1 MKFNHFLS
9 AYYPDTS
16 YGGERLYADMLEQ
29 ARLADRLGYDA
40 VSVPEHHLINIL
52 LTPAPLMMAV
62 KIAAET
68 RNVDIVTSVAVLPI
82 HDMRTYAGEVVMA
95 DILTEG
101 RLVLGVGRG
110 AFGYEMA
117 RLGTPLEDSREK
129 FDESL
134 DVLQALLS
142 EEEVSW
148 DGKYYKFDPITIQP
162 RPMSTPMPGMM
173 IAALAPE
180 AIYHC
185 ARRGLHVQTT
195 PLQGNHDLL
204 LQQVDAF
211 KRGKAELGAA
221 GEHLR
226 LSLLRGVAEVAT
238 AYFFLNAL
246 FNMPL
251 ANVTAVLQSAP
262 LSVMLAAALVL
273 REPIGWRRISAA
285 LIGFCGVL
293 MIVRPGPDGFN
304 IYALYTLIAV
314 ACLTVRDIAT
324 RKLSKE
330 APTLLVTAVTSG
342 MIFVFFGG
350 LSLIEGWVPLDGSS
364 GWLIGGATLMVLGAY
379 LASVQAM
386 RVGEVSFVSPFRYT
400 ALLLGLLLGFAV
412 FGDWPTDLT
421 LLGAA
426 IVVGS
431 GLYSFWRE
439 SLRGG
444 RRRVV

>member
-1 MKFNHFLS
+1 MLTDNMKGALIMALSMALFTLNDTFLKLL
-9 AYYPDTS
+9 AGDVP
-16 YGGERLYADMLEQ
+16 LYQ
-29 ARLADRLGYDA
+29 
-40 VSVPEHHLINIL
+40 
-52 LTPAPLMMAV
+52 
-62 KIAAET
+62 
-68 RNVDIVTSVAVLPI
+68 
-82 HDMRTYAGEVVMA
+82 
-95 DILTEG
+95 ILTLRNG
-101 RLVLGVGRG
+101 AVTLVFLVLAWRSG
-110 AFGYEMA
+110 AF
-117 RLGTPLEDSREK
+117 
-129 FDESL
+129 
-134 DVLQALLS
+134 
-142 EEEVSW
+142 
-148 DGKYYKFDPITIQP
+148 
-162 RPMSTPMPGMM
+162 
-173 IAALAPE
+173 
-180 AIYHC
+180 
-185 ARRGLHVQTT
+185 RRGL
-195 PLQGNHDLL
+195 NRRD
-204 LQQVDAF
+204 
-211 KRGKAELGAA
+211 
-221 GEHLR
+221 LR

-400 ALLLGLLLGFAV
+400 ALLWGLLLGFAV